1 MIKIELRNA
10 SNGVIKTVIESQSN
24 QEYSETVKVYEIY
37 PEEKLESFLN
47 IIQLL
52 EDVTDDLGLE
62 TGSKFEPLQLH
73 YDIDWGENY
82 RPRIEE
88 VGMKIKSLKR
98 QLKHLAGLKKAI
110 TENANNV

>member
-1 MIKIELRNA
+1 MIKIELKNA

-24 QEYSETVKVYEIY
+24 TEYSEIVKVYEIY

-62 TGSKFEPLQLH
+62 TGSNFEPLQLR
-73 YDIDWGENY
+73 YDLDWGESYKPNA
-82 RPRIEE
+82 EE
-88 VGMKIKSLKR
+88 IDLKIKSLKR
-98 QLKHLAGLKKAI
+98 QIKYLSDMKKAI
-110 TENANNV
+110 SDNADNV